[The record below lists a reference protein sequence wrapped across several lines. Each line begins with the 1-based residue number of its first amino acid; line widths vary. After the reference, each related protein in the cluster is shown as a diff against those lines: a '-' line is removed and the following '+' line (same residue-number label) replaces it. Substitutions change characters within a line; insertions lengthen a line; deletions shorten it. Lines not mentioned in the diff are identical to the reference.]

1 MSIQGL
7 QTQAVKYTID
17 PMDTSPTAPGTAPS
31 TEQGPQRRIRILF
44 VDDEPAVLKM
54 IEVALRPMAREWET
68 HFVQSGKDA
77 LALMARAPFDVVVS
91 DMRMSD
97 MNGVELL
104 NCVLRQ
110 YPRSV
115 RIMLSGY
122 VELEDAMSCV
132 GVAHQFLQKPCKLTE
147 LRGCLRRVADLNSKL
162 HHEGLRTLAAS
173 IPNLPSVPALYLQM
187 LNAIQSP
194 NSSAQRIAE
203 IAAKDPAMSAK
214 LLQLSN
220 SAFFGY
226 SHEVYSVTE
235 AVQVL
240 GVGTLQALALALPL
254 FSAFD
259 QCKCPSFP
267 IERLWDH
274 SAQTGALARQIASSH
289 LGHAQLAEQA
299 FAAGLLHDVGKL
311 ILADGLPDQCA
322 AIMATA
328 RAKSRPLFQ
337 VEREVLR
344 ATHADTGAY
353 LLALWSLPFPLV
365 EAVAYHHEPRRL
377 KAATF
382 DLTCIVH
389 VANFLQHEQSRQPDV
404 VPTPLDMEYLKAA
417 GVAQYLDE
425 WREEIRANGVK

>member
-1 MSIQGL
+1 M
-7 QTQAVKYTID
+7 
-17 PMDTSPTAPGTAPS
+17 
-31 TEQGPQRRIRILF
+31 LF
-44 VDDEPAVLKM
+44 VDDEPAVLKV
-54 IEVALRPMAREWET
+54 IEIALRPMAREWET
-68 HFVQSGKDA
+68 HFVQSGKEA
-77 LALMARAPFDVVVS
+77 LALMAREPFDVVVS
-91 DMRMSD
+91 DMRMPD
-97 MNGVELL
+97 MNGAQLL
-104 NCVLRQ
+104 NYVLRQ

-115 RIMLSGY
+115 RIILSGY

-132 GVAHQFLQKPCKLTE
+132 GVAHQFLQKPCKLAD
-147 LRGCLRRVADLNSKL
+147 LRGCLQRVADLNSKL
-162 HHEGLRTLAAS
+162 HHESLRTLAAS

-187 LNAIQSP
+187 IEAIQSP

-203 IAAKDPAMSAK
+203 IASKDPAMSAK

-259 QCKCPSFP
+259 RRKCPSFP
-267 IERLWDH
+267 IEQVWDH

-289 LGHAQLAEQA
+289 LGNAQLAEQA
-299 FAAGLLHDVGKL
+299 FAAGLLHDIGKL
-311 ILADGLPDQCA
+311 IMADGLPDQYT
-322 AIMATA
+322 AILATA
-328 RAKSRPLFQ
+328 RARSRPLFQ
-337 VEREVLR
+337 VEHEVLC

-377 KAATF
+377 QTATF

-389 VANFLQHEQSRQPDV
+389 VANFLQHEQSNQPDI
-404 VPTPLDMEYLKAA
+404 VPSPLDMEYLNEA
-417 GVAQYLDE
+417 GVAQHLDE
-425 WREEIRANGVK
+425 WREDFRAHGTK